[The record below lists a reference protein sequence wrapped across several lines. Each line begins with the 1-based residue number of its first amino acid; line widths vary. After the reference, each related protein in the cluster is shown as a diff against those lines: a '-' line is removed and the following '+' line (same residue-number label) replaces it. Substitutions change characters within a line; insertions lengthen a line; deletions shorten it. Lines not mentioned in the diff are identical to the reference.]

1 MKLHHLRDVV
11 AIAERGGLRA
21 ASRHL
26 QLAQPALT
34 RSLGEIERE
43 LGAPLFDRHARG
55 MTLTATGQAFVR
67 RASAILNEVRRA
79 REEVEQLRGG
89 VGGSIA
95 MALSIAPHIAL
106 LPKAL
111 GPFRA
116 LYPSVRLRVIEGIY
130 PTLEGGLR
138 DGSIDFYVGPEPGAP
153 APSEL
158 LQEVLFENTRIVLGR
173 RGHPLA
179 RATSL
184 AELADAEWTTTS
196 ITRNADEEMGE
207 LFRQHGLP
215 PPRLA
220 MQSQSALTLIVM
232 LLSTDLLAMVP
243 VQWMDFAPTAGVLQ
257 AIPVREALPAPRI
270 VLVRRAGLP
279 LTPAATVL
287 VDLLRRAVLA
297 PAGAGPAPSS
307 GPQAP

>member
-55 MTLTATGQAFVR
+55 MTLTATGQVFVQ
-67 RASAILNEVRRA
+67 RANAILNEVRRA

-95 MALSIAPHIAL
+95 MALSIATHIAL

-111 GPFRA
+111 APFRA
-116 LYPSVRLRVIEGIY
+116 RYPSVQLRVIEGIY
-130 PTLEGGLR
+130 PMLEGGLR
-138 DGSIDFYVGPEPGAP
+138 DGSIDFYVGPEPGRP
-153 APSEL
+153 VSSEL

-184 AELADAEWTTTS
+184 AELADAEWATTS
-196 ITRNADEEMGE
+196 ITQNADEEMGE

-215 PPRLA
+215 SPRLA
-220 MQSQSALTLIVM
+220 MQSQSALTLIVT

-243 VQWMDFAPTAGVLQ
+243 VQWMEFAPTAGILQ
-257 AIPVREALPAPRI
+257 AIPVREVLPAPRI
-270 VLVRRAGLP
+270 VLIRRAGLP

-287 VDLLRRAVLA
+287 VDLLRRAALA
-297 PAGAGPAPSS
+297 LPGSGPASLP
-307 GPQAP
+307 GA